1 MRGKT
6 RFWLSLLPLLACVLA
21 VGTPTPALRGQSQ
34 SSNRSRVQ
42 RPARSGG
49 VRLDGDHHHE
59 ETPHFLVPREQEQQ
73 GGAESP
79 LAAVTAEQ
87 NRQEPPGP
95 GLLIPA
101 MVPAG
106 VSSAT
111 RLTPPQRGPP
121 SFLL

>member
-1 MRGKT
+1 MRRRT
-6 RFWLSLLPLLACVLA
+6 RVWVSLLPLLACWLA
-21 VGTPTPALRGQSQ
+21 VRTPAPALRGQSH

-59 ETPHFLVPREQEQQ
+59 ETPHFLVPREQDQQ
-73 GGAESP
+73 GGVDSS
-79 LAAVTAEQ
+79 LAMVAAEQ
-87 NRQEPPGP
+87 VRLEPPAP
-95 GLLIPA
+95 GFLILA
-101 MVPAG
+101 TVPAS
-106 VSSAT
+106 VSSAE